1 LTAARRSQRAA
12 RAAAQNPIQRTN
24 PPNLSAVARRAAPEK
39 IAVISVLQSA
49 SAGQSG
55 AVAQTLVDS
64 GSTSATKDCF
74 RFPQDNG
81 GVDCLEIICNCIGA
95 SKTLLSVQ

>member
-1 LTAARRSQRAA
+1 VPLA
-12 RAAAQNPIQRTN
+12 
-24 PPNLSAVARRAAPEK
+24 L
-39 IAVISVLQSA
+39 
-49 SAGQSG
+49 
-55 AVAQTLVDS
+55 TLVDS